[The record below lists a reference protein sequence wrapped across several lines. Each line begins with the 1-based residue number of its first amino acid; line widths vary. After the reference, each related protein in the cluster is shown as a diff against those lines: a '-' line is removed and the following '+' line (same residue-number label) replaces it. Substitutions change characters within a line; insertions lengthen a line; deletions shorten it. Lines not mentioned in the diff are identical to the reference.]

1 MEGSRNRGKSLE
13 GVVAVQGRLHVGS
26 LRLGFDFL
34 QDALQNFGKLR
45 GISAR
50 QTPGV
55 QVGTI
60 RNEFILALQVH
71 VEEVSEH
78 HQTALE
84 CLVAFLGRYM
94 PGHVSKCTL
103 DRLRLR

>member
-1 MEGSRNRGKSLE
+1 MSDPSGL
-13 GVVAVQGRLHVGS
+13 ALI
-26 LRLGFDFL
+26 FL

-78 HQTALE
+78 HQTAFE
-84 CLVAFLGRYM
+84 CLVAFLGRVHAWPCKQM
-94 PGHVSKCTL
+94 HLG
-103 DRLRLR
+103 